1 MRIAYFT
8 HSLASCWN
16 HGNAHFLRG
25 VLRELMASGHAVV
38 AYEPDGAWSLENL
51 LRDHGEAGLDAY
63 RAAYPDLASTR
74 YAAVDAV
81 VERVSDCDLVL
92 VHEWSDPTLVVALGR
107 ARRCGAR
114 YTLLF
119 HDTHHRAVSAP
130 EEMARFDLSGYD
142 GVLAFGET
150 LAAVYRAQGWGRRVF
165 VWHEAADT
173 RLFQPPNEELRDFD
187 DFGSS
192 AGPLTR
198 AGEGQGE
205 GREGAE
211 FGAPSMRQQGARL
224 PESSRPS
231 PQPSPARESGRV
243 ASATAVRE
251 PGSPRT
257 GLIWIGNWGD
267 DERSAELET
276 YLFRPAAEVGL
287 PLDVYGVRYP
297 AAALATLKR
306 YGAGYH
312 GWAANAAAPG
322 LFARHLATVH
332 VPRRFY
338 VERLPGIPTIRVFE
352 ALACGI
358 PLVCA
363 PWDDAEGLFHP
374 GRDYLVARTGAA
386 MEGHL
391 RAIQADFDLR
401 HALAESGLAT
411 IRARHTCAH
420 RAEEL
425 LTIAKS
431 LRAPAT
437 LEATA

>member
-25 VLRELMASGHAVV
+25 VLRELRARGHSVRAH
-38 AYEPDGAWSLENL
+38 EPEGAWSLENL
-51 LRDHGEAGLDAY
+51 LRDHGAAGLDAY
-63 RAAYPDLASTR
+63 RAAYPELASDR
-74 YAAVDAV
+74 YAAIDAV
-81 VERVSDCDLVL
+81 VERVSDSDLVV
-92 VHEWSDPTLVVALGR
+92 VHEWSEPALVAALGA
-107 ARRCGAR
+107 ARRRGAR

-130 EEMARFDLSGYD
+130 AEMERFDLSGYD

-150 LAAVYRAQGWGRRVF
+150 LAAVYRARGWGRRVF

-173 RLFQPPNEELRDFD
+173 RLFQPPAQELPDLD
-187 DFGSS
+187 GAGSG
-192 AGPLTR
+192 AGPLSR
-198 AGEGQGE
+198 SGEGQGE
-205 GREGAE
+205 GSGPSGR
-211 FGAPSMRQQGARL
+211 GAPFPRVAGAPH
-224 PESSRPS
+224 PEGSPPS
-231 PQPSPARESGRV
+231 PQPPPARERARV
-243 ASATAVRE
+243 ASDPDGRE
-251 PGSPRT
+251 SARA

-276 YLFRPAAEVGL
+276 YLFRPAAQVGL
-287 PLDVYGVRYP
+287 PLDIYGVRYP
-297 AAALATLKR
+297 EAALATLRR
-306 YGAGYH
+306 YGARYH

-338 VERLPGIPTIRVFE
+338 VECLPGIPTIRVFE

-363 PWDDAEGLFHP
+363 PWDDAEGLFRP
-374 GRDYLVARTGAA
+374 GRDYLVARTGAE

-391 RAIQADFDLR
+391 RAPRSDGGLR
-401 HALAESGLAT
+401 QALATSGLAT

-425 LTIAKS
+425 LSIAAS